1 LAGGDITARR
11 LDKEEKMRNII
22 ALTIWLFFFVNS
34 AIAAVE
40 LGIQPVPDA
49 APIIHPPESEPRS
62 IHWNEN
68 LDIYV
73 QMGKLDMPVHEDIK
87 RCILADDGT
96 VVYYLDGY
104 NQKGIEPSTAGVCEM
119 GALEKLIAIGIFT
132 GEASDY
138 VGHYAH
144 NITEDTYSLITTKDD
159 NDTLGLQDDI
169 FTPGDE
175 FEICTGVFNGDD
187 GQVMVEIPAF
197 YYKYQYW
204 GGWHSYSVSYDQLP
218 GYNLHPA
225 FHKNGV
231 DVEARYIGAYEGVL
245 YDVSEG
251 KYVNGLCLPSRAPHR
266 MSFDGTAET
275 ITSDDLTHPFTNL
288 EAGID
293 TIVISGTQY
302 NNHTCGI
309 ISVTDTTI
317 TVDCDLQDEPHALC
331 TIQTQRDWKH
341 DILGSVAGKAPI
353 TNGTRAQFRAI
364 AANRG
369 DGWRQMDFD
378 LMSAVQL
385 LYLIDYNSFNS
396 QLKIGAGLTDWG
408 SSWEGWNNFNS
419 IEKTGLSNVMKG
431 VTGSIS
437 NGDGIKGSYMSY
449 RGIEN
454 FYGHLLKWVDGVNL
468 DNRTPCVCN
477 DDTTFFDDY
486 RGYCYTSLGVTLPN
500 SYGQQRTL
508 KQTGKGFL
516 PASVGAKPGTHIA
529 DYYWPGS
536 GWTVMVMGGNAAY
549 GDMAGTF
556 YLDIGLPSSYSH
568 RCITG
573 RLCY

>member
-1 LAGGDITARR
+1 MKKLFLSFLITLGMTFLYGQVFAGSG
-11 LDKEEKMRNII
+11 LD
-22 ALTIWLFFFVNS
+22 
-34 AIAAVE
+34 
-40 LGIQPVPDA
+40 IQPSPYA
-49 APIIHPPESEPRS
+49 APILYPPENESRS
-62 IHWNEN
+62 ISWNEN
-68 LDIYV
+68 LDIYI
-73 QMGKLDMPVHEDIK
+73 QIGKPDMPIHENVR

-96 VVYYLDGY
+96 VVYYLNGY
-104 NQKGIEPSTAGVCEM
+104 NREGVTPSTTGFCVDEA
-119 GALEKLIAIGIFT
+119 EKKLVAFRAFIGP
-132 GEASDY
+132 ASDY

-144 NITEDTYSLITTKDD
+144 NIDTDTYSLITAKDSD
-159 NDTLGLQDDI
+159 DALSLQDDI
-169 FTPGDE
+169 FTTYDT

-197 YYKYQYW
+197 YYRYQYYD
-204 GGWHSYSVSYDQLP
+204 GWHSYSISRNPLP

-231 DVEARYIGAYEGVL
+231 DVEARYMGAYEGVL

-251 KYVNGLCLPSRAPHR
+251 KYVNGLYLPSKAPHR
-266 MSFDGTAET
+266 MSFDGMAET

-288 EAGID
+288 EAGVD
-293 TIVISGTQY
+293 TIVISGTHY
-302 NNHTCGI
+302 NDLTCGVV
-309 ISVTDTTI
+309 SVTDVTI

-385 LYLIDYNSFNS
+385 LYLIEYSSFNS

-419 IEKTGLSNVMKG
+419 IEKTGLSNVTKG
-431 VTGSIS
+431 ATGSVS

-516 PASVGAKPGTHIA
+516 PASVGAKPSTHIA

-549 GDMAGTF
+549 GDMAGAF